1 MSTTPQ
7 ANPTADD
14 LAREV
19 YYATIAATTPPPAT
33 YKGRARGKTKDSSW
47 RTNIALWEAYPAL
60 PVAPLAAGNKAG
72 ADAWLRME
80 AIIVQKMFE
89 EKPGNQAPA
98 WNPGKPTWP
107 LPTPPKS
114 WSAGSKFAAR
124 RPWKKTVPQT
134 RYHTGI
140 DLAASPGTPVLA
152 PEAGTIIAPNTGW
165 EYNAQTGKGVKAL
178 IMQTD
183 SGLTILLGGIR
194 PDSAIVKAGQK
205 VQAGEKLAEVGRY
218 PLGDSMLHFT
228 LHDALLSEKEVNAR
242 KSWPFGQPPPANV
255 IDPAAY
261 LGAAANNPKYSMVGF
276 VGQGD
281 EPGLV
286 VNDVEGG
293 ELFEGTEEATPFVS
307 ASDGR
312 TGTKPCVGKECV
324 KTDAVAWYNALN
336 SYRNAAYPLHVY
348 ASKLP
353 SPTPASI
360 AASGVLNDA
369 ASFVSQAIDPN
380 EPAALPL
387 TNWGDATSEYLNL
400 AYAVR
405 EAIDT
410 LTAFVASASAPG
422 NEQAPDKPKNPGP
435 LPPTPKP
442 PAKSSGGGLGI
453 VAGLGAAA
461 VLGVTFY
468 VLTSKRA
475 SRASKVA
482 AAALMIALP
491 GCGPVAPEPLT
502 GTSNFSSSTTAATWR
517 TTDVPTPSS
526 GSRPTTSST
535 SNASGTSSTGQTSTT
550 SGASSEG
557 DGDSGQPPEPELPR
571 GCECRTST
579 DCTGG
584 AICGPGGICVFSCD
598 PGCPVACQLAPP
610 NFCLP
615 PCHIPCALVVSGD
628 GEHLGDLVSRGPD
641 GGHRPRGGRCVDD
654 RHRQPLRGGGVTA
667 SALAGASGSP
677 DPDPVGRTPV
687 SHGSAAS
694 AARRVGGIMCDMMT
708 STSNL
713 LLSGL
718 IGAAT
723 VACGGVVVEGTSGA
737 PSDAS
742 DSSPTTTSAST
753 DTTRTASTLGSDSST
768 SISSGATSTSST
780 GEPSG
785 SSVPATTTAPVDLPT
800 QCPEPDCDP
809 VGGSCP
815 GEQLCHPALRVCLE
829 PCSRDCQFYC
839 VSDDTTHYDPNGWCP
854 RCDTGAHPG
863 ECIVEHG
870 CVTDTECEP
879 FGQKCA
885 LWLGWCMDVCTS
897 PQECEWQCI
906 DANDNKIG
914 TDLCSF
920 CDVSKGLEP

>member
-89 EKPGNQAPA
+89 EQPGNQAPA

-114 WSAGSKFAAR
+114 WGAGSKFAAR

-165 EYNAQTGKGVKAL
+165 EYNVNTGKGVKAL
-178 IMQTD
+178 IMQTN

-228 LHDALLSEKEVNAR
+228 LHNALLSEKEVNAR

-293 ELFEGTEEATPFVS
+293 ELFEGTEEATPFIS

-312 TGTKPCVGKECV
+312 TGTKPCVGKVCV
-324 KTDAVAWYNALN
+324 KADAIAWYNALK
-336 SYRNAAYPLHVY
+336 SYYGAANLLYIY

-353 SPTPASI
+353 NPTPQVV
-360 AASGVLNDA
+360 AAGQTLKDA
-369 ASFVSQAIDPN
+369 AVELADENYPSSPEDAQLVYWPN
-380 EPAALPL
+380 
-387 TNWGDATSEYLNL
+387 ATSEYLNL
-400 AYAVR
+400 TYAVR

-422 NEQAPDKPKNPGP
+422 NEQAPDGPKNPGP
-435 LPPTPKP
+435 LPPNLP
-442 PAKSSGGGLGI
+442 PAPTPSGGGGLGM
-453 VAGLGAAA
+453 VAGIGAA
-461 VLGVTFY
+461 VLTAGVIF
-468 VLTSKRA
+468 VLATRKSSRRA
-475 SRASKVA
+475 RAVLPILLILA
-482 AAALMIALP
+482 P
-491 GCGPVAPEPLT
+491 GCGPIPP
-502 GTSNFSSSTTAATWR
+502 
-517 TTDVPTPSS
+517 PI
-526 GSRPTTSST
+526 GS
-535 SNASGTSSTGQTSTT
+535 TSTT
-550 SGASSEG
+550 SDVGGPEPTTTSTSQSSSSSSGASSSTSSSTS
-557 DGDSGQPPEPELPR
+557 SGPGSSSSSTGASTGIDEPPG
-571 GCECRTST
+571 GCECRTDS
-579 DCTGG
+579 DCSGG
-584 AICGPGGICVFSCD
+584 AFCGAFGICVVTCEPS
-598 PGCPVACQLAPP
+598 CPVACQLAEPG
-610 NFCLP
+610 FCPP
-615 PCHIPCALVVSGD
+615 PCSDPCPFICTDSGTCALCQ
-628 GEHLGDLVSRGPD
+628 L
-641 GGHRPRGGRCVDD
+641 
-654 RHRQPLRGGGVTA
+654 PLDQGGGT
-667 SALAGASGSP
+667 
-677 DPDPVGRTPV
+677 
-687 SHGSAAS
+687 
-694 AARRVGGIMCDMMT
+694 
-708 STSNL
+708 
-713 LLSGL
+713 
-718 IGAAT
+718 
-723 VACGGVVVEGTSGA
+723 
-737 PSDAS
+737 
-742 DSSPTTTSAST
+742 
-753 DTTRTASTLGSDSST
+753 TASTP
-768 SISSGATSTSST
+768 T
-780 GEPSG
+780 GG
-785 SSVPATTTAPVDLPT
+785 
-800 QCPEPDCDP
+800 
-809 VGGSCP
+809 
-815 GEQLCHPALRVCLE
+815 
-829 PCSRDCQFYC
+829 
-839 VSDDTTHYDPNGWCP
+839 
-854 RCDTGAHPG
+854 
-863 ECIVEHG
+863 
-870 CVTDTECEP
+870 
-879 FGQKCA
+879 
-885 LWLGWCMDVCTS
+885 
-897 PQECEWQCI
+897 
-906 DANDNKIG
+906 
-914 TDLCSF
+914 
-920 CDVSKGLEP
+920 